1 MKKNN
6 SKKITLKF
14 IIILIFSSLL
24 VSFLVK
30 TYVTNIGQKV
40 MEEALDPKSSSASQ
54 PLSNIEKGRGFED
67 EKTIDKL
74 NQDIKEEPQN
84 ADLYNEKGN
93 NYLLDKKF
101 EEAIEEFD
109 KAIKINENYAE
120 PYNGKGIAYRNL
132 GEYPE
137 AIENY
142 TKAIELYP
150 SYFEAYNNR
159 GVCYTFLGEY
169 DKACF
174 DFKKACELGS
184 CQKLEI
190 AKQKGLC
197 E

>member
-40 MEEALDPKSSSASQ
+40 MEEALDPKFSSASQ
-54 PLSNIEKGRGFED
+54 PLSNIEKDRGFED

-120 PYNGKGIAYRNL
+120 PYNGKGIADSSFVTN
-132 GEYPE
+132 
-137 AIENY
+137 A
-142 TKAIELYP
+142 
-150 SYFEAYNNR
+150 YFSNGCN
-159 GVCYTFLGEY
+159 
-169 DKACF
+169 
-174 DFKKACELGS
+174 
-184 CQKLEI
+184 
-190 AKQKGLC
+190 
-197 E
+197 

>member
-6 SKKITLKF
+6 SKKIKLKF
-14 IIILIFSSLL
+14 IIILIFSSFL

-30 TYVTNIGQKV
+30 TYVSDIGQKAIR
-40 MEEALDPKSSSASQ
+40 EALDPNSSSTSQ
-54 PLSNIEKGRGFED
+54 PFSHIEKGRGFED
-67 EKTIDKL
+67 EKTIEEL
-74 NQDIKEEPQN
+74 NQDIKENSQN

-93 NYLLDKKF
+93 KYLLDKKF
-101 EEAIEEFD
+101 QKAIEEFNE
-109 KAIKINENYAE
+109 AIKINDNYAE

-132 GEYPE
+132 GEYHE
-137 AIENY
+137 AIKNY

-159 GVCYTFLGEY
+159 GVCYIFLGEN

-184 CQKLEI
+184 CQKLEM